1 MIVTDS
7 CGLQGESPKLRK
19 PFLLL
24 RNVSERPEAFD
35 GGLAK
40 VVGTERTT
48 IVQEAER
55 LLNNVDG
62 DRKMTSSNNP
72 YGGGRAVKRIV
83 DVLVRWLK
91 GEKPVMTP
99 FEGFDPPTQL
109 SLNYYAKINNLLS
122 SGI

>member
-1 MIVTDS
+1 M
-7 CGLQGESPKLRK
+7 
-19 PFLLL
+19 
-24 RNVSERPEAFD
+24 
-35 GGLAK
+35 AK
-40 VVGTERTT
+40 VVGTERTK

-99 FEGFDPPTQL
+99 FEGFDPPH
-109 SLNYYAKINNLLS
+109 S
-122 SGI
+122 